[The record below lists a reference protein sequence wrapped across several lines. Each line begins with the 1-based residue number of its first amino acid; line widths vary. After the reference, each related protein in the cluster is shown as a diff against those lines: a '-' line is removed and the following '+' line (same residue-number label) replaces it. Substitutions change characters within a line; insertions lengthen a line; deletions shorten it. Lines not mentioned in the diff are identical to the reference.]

1 MADKPGSDT
10 GALKFD
16 SRSVH
21 QNHDQLLENIPLRV
35 GPRFYI
41 RSMAAGVI
49 RGAADAFILDL
60 LNE

>member
-1 MADKPGSDT
+1 
-10 GALKFD
+10 
-16 SRSVH
+16 VH